1 MPVEES
7 LTIAGRGT
15 VLTGKVER
23 GELFSGQDVEII
35 GSLTY
40 KTLCTGLEMY
50 QKVLESAQAGE
61 NVGVLVRGVPYKKI
75 KRGFVVAKP
84 LTCQAHDCIIVRCYI
99 LSGDEGGRR
108 YGFKSGYSPQF
119 YFRTSN
125 VTGYVRLKDDDD
137 MVTPGEDAE
146 FKVELISKVVI
157 EKGLRFAIREGT
169 KTVGAGIV

>member
-23 GELFSGQDVEII
+23 GELRSGEEVEII
-35 GSLTY
+35 GDKTY

-61 NVGVLVRGVPYKKI
+61 NVGVLVRGIPYKKI

-84 LTCQAHDCIIVRCYI
+84 QTCKTHDCFVAKCYI
-99 LSGDEGGRR
+99 LSKEEGGRSN
-108 YGFKSGYSPQF
+108 GFKWFQ
-119 YFRTSN
+119 R
-125 VTGYVRLKDDDD
+125 
-137 MVTPGEDAE
+137 
-146 FKVELISKVVI
+146 
-157 EKGLRFAIREGT
+157 
-169 KTVGAGIV
+169 KT